1 MARLF
6 TTKKANAVAV
16 TGMLLKVL
24 GVKVSQGTLTDKIEN
39 HPSFPSILAVGNI
52 LTEFNVPHTILN
64 WSKENFHLQNCLF
77 PFIAHSKANGG
88 TFVLVHN
95 IENGE
100 VFISDEK
107 KKDQKIAEN
116 QFLKSWSGSLLYAE
130 ADTDS
135 GEKNYQL
142 KQIQNNLQ
150 QLKVPMLVT
159 IILIAILTG
168 FNLNIYNWGYYL
180 ILLLKIVGLASSI
193 LLLTYSIDA
202 NNPLVQNLCSL
213 GKKNNCNAILKSE
226 AAKVT
231 SWLSWSEV
239 GFFYFAGSFLSLLF
253 LPSSLSLLF
262 WLNILCLPYT
272 LWSIHYQYIHKN
284 WCVLCCTVQVVL
296 WLEILTLFLG
306 FGFFALNP
314 QAFIIPS
321 LYLLSLYFIAPVLI
335 WYILKPILLKAS
347 EYRVLKNQ
355 LNKFKYNSQLFNQ
368 ALTSQARYA
377 VPDDLMPTVLGN
389 PIAETIITMVSNPF
403 CGPCAKAHETLEKL
417 LDNRDDIRLKIVFAT
432 ADHDNDEKTKIA
444 RHIAALNLTNNAT
457 LVEKALND
465 WYALREKK
473 YDVWARDY
481 HVEINE
487 QVNNISK
494 RQKQWCD
501 LAEITV
507 TPTILINGYKL
518 PEPYQIADL
527 KFLIN

>member
-1 MARLF
+1 MVGLF

-16 TGMLLKVL
+16 SGMLLKEL
-24 GVKVSQGTLTDKIEN
+24 GVKISSKTLEDKIQN
-39 HPSFPSILAVGNI
+39 HPNFPSLLALGDI
-52 LTEFNVPHTILN
+52 LTEFSVPHTILN
-64 WSKENFHLQNCLF
+64 WTKENFQLQNCLF
-77 PFIAHSKANGG
+77 PFIAHTKANGG
-88 TFVLVHN
+88 TFMLVHK

-100 VFISDEK
+100 VFISEK
-107 KKDQKIAEN
+107 KKDQKITEN

-142 KQIQNNLQ
+142 NQLQGYLQ

-159 IILIAILTG
+159 IILIAILMG
-168 FNLNIYNWGYYL
+168 FNLSVYNWGYYP

-193 LLLTYSIDA
+193 LLLTYSIHA

-213 GKKNNCNAILKSE
+213 GKKNNCNAILKSD

-262 WLNILCLPYT
+262 WLNVLCLPYT
-272 LWSIHYQYIHKN
+272 LWSIYYQHSHKN
-284 WCVLCCTVQVVL
+284 WCVLCCTVQAIL
-296 WLEILTLFLG
+296 WLEFLTLFFG
-306 FGFFALNP
+306 FGFTALSFQP
-314 QAFIIPS
+314 SSFKAF
-321 LYLLSLYFIAPVLI
+321 YLFPLCFIAPVLL

-347 EYRVLKNQ
+347 EYIVLKNQ

-368 ALTSQARYA
+368 ALASQARYA
-377 VPDDLMPTVLGN
+377 VPDNLMPVVLGN
-389 PIAETIITMVSNPF
+389 PNAETIIIMVSNPF
-403 CGPCAKAHETLEKL
+403 CSPCATAHDTLDKWL
-417 LDNRDDIRLKIVFAT
+417 KTRDDIQLKIVFAT

-465 WYALREKK
+465 WYALREKE
-473 YDVWARDY
+473 YDHWARDY

-487 QVNNISK
+487 EVNNISK